1 MTEVSEA
8 RLLRYTGTSPF
19 PNLFNANAN
28 AIFFFFF
35 FLVLGVKNHL
45 EIAIKLKY

>member
-28 AIFFFFF
+28 AIFFFF
-35 FLVLGVKNHL
+35 LVLGVKNHL